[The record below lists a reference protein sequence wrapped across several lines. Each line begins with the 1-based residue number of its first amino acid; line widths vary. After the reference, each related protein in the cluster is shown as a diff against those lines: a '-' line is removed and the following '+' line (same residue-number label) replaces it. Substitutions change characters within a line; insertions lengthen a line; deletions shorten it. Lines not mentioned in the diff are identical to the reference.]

1 MVKAAPSWVAHYLQ
15 GQAAPT
21 AVPAFAL
28 ELQWQRWARMGLA
41 DALLVLDPV
50 AATAI
55 VRQEAGVP
63 VILWR
68 HTGPL
73 SADARQI
80 ATGALDGLAAHA
92 MFLVEHDGYLDKL
105 WSPMHAADR

>member
-1 MVKAAPSWVAHYLQ
+1 
-15 GQAAPT
+15 
-21 AVPAFAL
+21 
-28 ELQWQRWARMGLA
+28 MGLA

-50 AATAI
+50 ADAAI

-68 HTGPL
+68 HTDPL
-73 SADARQI
+73 STDAQWDQCSADARQI
-80 ATGALDGLAAHA
+80 ATGVLDGFAAHA

-105 WSPMHAADR
+105 WSLMHAADR